1 MALVTARDLELSH
14 GGPNLLDRISL
25 TVESGDRLCI
35 VGRNGTGKSTLLNVL
50 AGREVPDAGTI
61 GRDSGTAIALLPQE
75 APTHLTGT
83 AFEVAMV
90 FALRGSAP
98 SGDSPAG
105 TNTAPSAGTALPAV
119 STEDAEDQRVRVE
132 QHLTRLG
139 VPLEG
144 SVETMSGGEMRRT
157 LLAGVLAA
165 EAELLLLDE
174 PTNHLDIAGIVQLEE
189 YLLDRKRRSR
199 GVVFITHDRVFARR
213 VATRV
218 AEIDRG
224 ALYAFNGGYET
235 FLQRREDQLRAEER
249 EQAEFEKRLAA
260 EEAWLRKGTR
270 ARRTRDE
277 GRVKAL
283 IEMRRAYAERRT
295 RAGSAALSIAEGG
308 RPGDIIAECDGVSL
322 TWPGS
327 SRPVIRDLSTTIY
340 RGDRIGIIG
349 PNGAGKTTLLRF
361 LVSPWTGDE
370 GAAAPAAEGTV
381 RYGTNIDALYFDQ
394 LREDLDPDSTIF
406 EALGGGYDTITV
418 QGRRKNVTAYM
429 KEFLFSPDDV
439 NRPVRT
445 LSGGER
451 NRLLLARHLARHTNV
466 IIMDEP
472 TNDLDAE
479 TLELLEDRLST
490 FPGTVLL
497 VSHDRE
503 FLDNIVVACLVI
515 GPDGTVKESPGG
527 YTDWERRRFG
537 EPDGRPD
544 GAGTGTSGTAAM
556 AGGTNRRSAATSG
569 IAGGVDVDGTRKKPT
584 NRTRKL
590 GFREQRER
598 EDLPDRIASLEEEAS
613 RIHDLLA
620 DPDVYRGTAGDAPSP
635 AELTARLEAV
645 EREIAEA
652 MDRWEELE
660 EIALGE

>member
-1 MALVTARDLELSH
+1 MALLTARDLELSH

-25 TVESGDRLCI
+25 TVEPGDRLCI
-35 VGRNGTGKSTLLNVL
+35 VGRNGAGKSTLLNVL
-50 AGREVPDAGTI
+50 AGGEAPDAGTI
-61 GRDSGTAIALLPQE
+61 GRDADTAIALLPQE
-75 APTHLTGT
+75 APAHLTGS
-83 AFEVAMV
+83 AAEVAMI
-90 FALRGSAP
+90 FAEYGTVPPGGSTT
-98 SGDSPAG
+98 D
-105 TNTAPSAGTALPAV
+105 AGTAAAAGTARRALF
-119 STEDAEDQRVRVE
+119 SEDAEERRLRAE

-139 VPLEG
+139 IPLDAPI
-144 SVETMSGGEMRRT
+144 ETMSGGEMRRT

-165 EAELLLLDE
+165 EAEILLLDE

-224 ALYAFNGGYET
+224 SLYSFNGGYDA
-235 FLQRREDQLRAEER
+235 FVRRREDQLRAEER

-260 EEAWLRKGTR
+260 EEAWIRKGTR

-283 IEMRRAYAERRT
+283 MEMRRVYAERRV
-295 RAGSAALSIAEGG
+295 RAGSAALSISEGG
-308 RPGDIIAECDGVSL
+308 RPGDIIAECEGVSL

-327 SRPVIRDLSTTIY
+327 PTPVIRDLSTTIY

-361 LVSPWTGDE
+361 LVSPWTGDD
-370 GAAAPAAEGTV
+370 GSDTPVAEGSV
-381 RYGTNIDALYFDQ
+381 RYGTNIDALYVDQ
-394 LREDLDPDSTIF
+394 LREDLDPDATIF
-406 EALGGGYDTITV
+406 ESLGGGYDTITV

-429 KEFLFSPDDV
+429 REFLFSPDDV

-445 LSGGER
+445 LSGGEK
-451 NRLLLARHLARHTNV
+451 NRLLLARHLARRTNV

-479 TLELLEDRLST
+479 TLELLEDRLSNFT
-490 FPGTVLL
+490 GTVLL

-515 GPDGTVKESPGG
+515 APDGTVEESPGG
-527 YTDWERRRFG
+527 YSDWERRRADAG
-537 EPDGRPD
+537 GNGRTP
-544 GAGTGTSGTAAM
+544 GLTAGSTSGT
-556 AGGTNRRSAATSG
+556 SSEESG
-569 IAGGVDVDGTRKKPT
+569 AERKKPT
-584 NRTRKL
+584 SRTRKL

-598 EDLPDRIASLEEEAS
+598 EELPDRIASLEAEAA
-613 RIHDLLA
+613 RIHELLA

-635 AELTARLEAV
+635 AELTARLDAV
-645 EREIAEA
+645 DREIAEA